1 MRHQRR
7 APSRTCAP
15 SWSLA
20 HGGTHGRASARRGID
35 DAFVHGL
42 GGHNDR
48 TLFLEYKVGALPIVT
63 PVGYID
69 ILRAVQDMLEEG

>member
-1 MRHQRR
+1 MV
-7 APSRTCAP
+7 ART
-15 SWSLA
+15 
-20 HGGTHGRASARRGID
+20 GRASARRGID

-42 GGHNDR
+42 GAPIAR
-48 TLFLEYKVGALPIVT
+48 APFLEYKVGALPIVT